1 MRMIVAIMVM
11 LTIHQINSLNNTTS
25 DNYSILQKQRFVFIQ
40 NQDDLEQGDNIG
52 AGFDLKDQDLF
63 FSNSYVIKDDILYGG
78 KSKYGVKEYYRR
90 ALNKEILSMLV
101 NIKVS
106 PEEIKKSDYQITH
119 SPEFF
124 VNKKIL
130 NDDIM
135 SEFEYQYKYREKKQ
149 FTKVRIT
156 YNKDFL
162 PTKIEWYYKGPEGLK
177 WYTWRTYSYPFKNK
191 AEFDKKLDEEIENIK
206 EIQRENEGD

>member
-1 MRMIVAIMVM
+1 MIMIVATMVM
-11 LTIHQINSLNNTTS
+11 ITIHQINKLNNTTS
-25 DNYSILQKQRFVFIQ
+25 NAYDILQKERFVFIQ
-40 NQDDLEQGDNIG
+40 NQDDLDQGDNVG
-52 AGFDLKDQDLF
+52 AGFDLKDRELF
-63 FSNSYVIKDDILYGG
+63 FSNSYVIKDDVLYGR

-106 PEEIKKSDYQITH
+106 PEEIKKLDYQITH
-119 SPEFF
+119 SPEYF
-124 VNKKIL
+124 VNKKFL

-156 YNKDFL
+156 YNKEFL
-162 PTKIEWYYKGPEGLK
+162 PTKIEWYYKGKEGLK
-177 WYTWRTYSYPFKNK
+177 WYTWRTYSYPFRSK